1 MSYNALIR
9 TGKIILTMKKLFYL
23 FLAATTC
30 IAAVASCSRKVSPE
44 AERTYELLQGTWES
58 VHTEGHDYSTDL
70 QTGETVYR
78 EDFNED
84 ITGPSHPR
92 YVKMRLDRN
101 NMVTILELG
110 ETDGMTLPVS
120 FGYTFNGEQLGGMV
134 FSGDYAGYM
143 TIVSIDESVMTL
155 ELDDKGQDEYSS
167 EDYYELTTFRK
178 TDE

>member
-1 MSYNALIR
+1 
-9 TGKIILTMKKLFYL
+9 MKKLIC
-23 FLAATTC
+23 LAAAALAC
-30 IAAVASCSRKVSPE
+30 IAALSSCGWKVAPDAAAR
-44 AERTYELLQGTWES
+44 YELLQGTWES
-58 VHTEGHDYSTDL
+58 VHVEGHDYSTDAG
-70 QTGETVYR
+70 TGESVYHA
-78 EDFNED
+78 DFDED
-84 ITGPSHPR
+84 IPGPSHER
-92 YVKMRLDRN
+92 YMKMRLDRN

>member
-1 MSYNALIR
+1 MSYNALR

-23 FLAATTC
+23 FLAAAAC

-70 QTGETVYR
+70 QTGETMHR

-101 NMVTILELG
+101 NMVTVLEMGDPEDL
-110 ETDGMTLPVS
+110 TLPAS
-120 FGYTFNGEQLGGMV
+120 FSYTFDGSRLGGVV
-134 FSGDYAGYM
+134 FSGDYADYM
-143 TIVSIDESVMTL
+143 NIISIDGDSMVL
-155 ELDDKGQDEYSS
+155 ELVDKGQDE
-167 EDYYELTTFRK
+167 ETIDDCLERMTFNRVN
-178 TDE
+178 E